1 MIQLIN
7 DQNLCCVKLQTSS
20 FTYACQAST
29 RIWSLC
35 FGMHGHTR
43 PCALWCFSAVASCCN
58 GPDFSAQS
66 SHPKV
71 ASCTLTVFNTHGR
84 LAEPTAKKHGSPVSE
99 VQIFTCQRLP
109 ELPDRAGFY
118 RTKWQ
123 PPMAFQPSRDRFKQI
138 HLSFPERCLVH
149 LSFKDNRMLR
159 NLWWPA
165 NVFKRQLATWNLCA
179 TLRFNQHS
187 HTFCQWRKPSWD
199 DQKTWNHGMCT
210 ISTGTHQSLS
220 IQQKFKTWGNLE
232 ITSTV
237 LKAGTC

>member
-1 MIQLIN
+1 MIKTFAAWSYKL
-7 DQNLCCVKLQTSS
+7 LALLMLAKLQPE
-20 FTYACQAST
+20 FGHCA
-29 RIWSLC
+29 
-35 FGMHGHTR
+35 FGMHGMHGLTR
-43 PCALWCFSAVASCCN
+43 PCALWCFSAVASCCY

-84 LAEPTAKKHGSPVSE
+84 LAQPTAKKHGSPVSE

-118 RTKWQ
+118 RAKWQ

-138 HLSFPERCLVH
+138 HLSCPERCLVH

-187 HTFCQWRKPSWD
+187 HTFCQRRKPSWD